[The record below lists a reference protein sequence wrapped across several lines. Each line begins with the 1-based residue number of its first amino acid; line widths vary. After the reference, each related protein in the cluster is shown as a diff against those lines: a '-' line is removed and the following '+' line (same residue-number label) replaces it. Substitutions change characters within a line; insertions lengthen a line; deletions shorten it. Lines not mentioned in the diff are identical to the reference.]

1 MIVSLTITKAEKWR
15 HNKKKMLCI
24 FCSTADGDAYV
35 SMCVTLLDR
44 GKYFSTLNIHLFE
57 GKALDLSTLAHW
69 RSVTSVLKL
78 SLKCDSN
85 IGIAQRIRMSNEEKE
100 TSSFKQQQQ
109 RQRQHTQKMYTI
121 QWNRTNYRTRR

>member
-1 MIVSLTITKAEKWR
+1 MIVSLTITKAGKWR
-15 HNKKKMLCI
+15 HNNKKMLRI

-78 SLKCDSN
+78 SLKYDSN

-109 RQRQHTQKMYTI
+109 QRQHTQKMYTI